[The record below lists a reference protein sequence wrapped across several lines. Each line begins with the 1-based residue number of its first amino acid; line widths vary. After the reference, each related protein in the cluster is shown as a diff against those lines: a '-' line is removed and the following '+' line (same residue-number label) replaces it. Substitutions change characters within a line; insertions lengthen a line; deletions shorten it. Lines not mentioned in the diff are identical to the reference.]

1 MGVYENYKKD
11 GFVGEVRMLY
21 GLFFAFLVV
30 VSINLS
36 LLSHEIVLILAKPTY
51 LDAVKYITLLC
62 LPLSIYMLLPF
73 VTSGIGISRKTKYL
87 SYANC
92 AGSLVNLI
100 ILVTLLPRF
109 GVIVAPLSL
118 TVSRLVNYFISKY
131 YSNKVLKLS
140 FNDSW
145 ILLFAIIIAVCYV
158 INVSEVPR
166 FVVWAA
172 LLVIDGLIAW
182 YFIKQIK
189 SNNFVKLLRKE

>member
-1 MGVYENYKKD
+1 MAD
-11 GFVGEVRMLY
+11 
-21 GLFFAFLVV
+21 
-30 VSINLS
+30 
-36 LLSHEIVLILAKPTY
+36 EIVLILAQPTY
-51 LDAVKYITLLC
+51 LDAVKYITILC

-73 VTSGIGISRKTKYL
+73 VTSGIQISRKTKYL

-131 YSNKVLKLS
+131 YSSKFIDLR
-140 FNDSW
+140 FPDSW
-145 ILLFAIIIAVCYV
+145 ILIFAAVIAVCYAV
-158 INVSEVPR
+158 NVSDVPR
-166 FVVWAA
+166 YVVW
-172 LLVIDGLIAW
+172 LGLFVIDGFIAW

-189 SNNFVKLLRKE
+189 SRNLVKVFLKS